1 MGAEVAQPFCRR
13 LFFNR
18 ILVTISAVSAEMVPN
33 STGWFDHQRPA
44 ERAPN
49 PTNAQSLT
57 QRN

>member
-1 MGAEVAQPFCRR
+1 
-13 LFFNR
+13 
-18 ILVTISAVSAEMVPN
+18 MVPN